1 MPDTAGSRRLVVL
14 SLNPSEYFARGEGSE
29 SDVRG
34 VIGTLLPNAEF
45 ELSSIDDRAASSI
58 ESRLQPP
65 QQELLKNLASQGG
78 AEALKSYRVKFKT
91 PPEAAKELTDDQLK
105 SVAGGALATYRFD
118 PQIAAIR
125 RPLRGGIGPVG
136 VTVGVG
142 IAGKF

>member
-1 MPDTAGSRRLVVL
+1 
-14 SLNPSEYFARGEGSE
+14 
-29 SDVRG
+29 
-34 VIGTLLPNAEF
+34 LLPNAEF
-45 ELSSIDDRAASSI
+45 ELSLVDDRTASSI

-78 AEALKSYRVKFKT
+78 AQALKSYRVKFKT
-91 PPEAAKELTDDQLK
+91 PPATQAAEELTDDQLE
-105 SVAGGALATYRFD
+105 SVAGGALAAYRFD

-125 RPLRGGIGPVG
+125 KPLGGGIGPVG

>member
-34 VIGTLLPNAEF
+34 VIGKMLPNAEF
-45 ELSSIDDRAASSI
+45 ELSSVDDRTASSI

-78 AEALKSYRVKFKT
+78 AQGLKSYSVKFKT
-91 PPEAAKELTDDQLK
+91 PPAAKELTDDQLK

-125 RPLRGGIGPVG
+125 RPLGGGIGPVG